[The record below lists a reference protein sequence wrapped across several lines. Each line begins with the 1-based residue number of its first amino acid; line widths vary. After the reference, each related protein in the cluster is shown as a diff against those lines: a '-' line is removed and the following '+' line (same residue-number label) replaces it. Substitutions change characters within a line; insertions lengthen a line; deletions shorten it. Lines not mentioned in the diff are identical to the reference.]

1 MGAGRLGVVET
12 ANLGAFAL
20 TREGRGVD
28 AAAQRAFFLIFPRC
42 LGAKPARFPARRDFR
57 VGPDHGRHGNIV
69 TAAEPVYR
77 LEKL

>member
-1 MGAGRLGVVET
+1 MGAGRLGVEET

-42 LGAKPARFPARRDFR
+42 LGVKPVRCPAQRDFR
-57 VGPDHGRHGNIV
+57 VGPELSRHGNIV
-69 TAAEPVYR
+69 TAAEAVYR